1 MRKMRAVLVLVS
13 ALGAPFS
20 DAADPILTDH
30 EYNVA
35 TKYASKYFLSYRE
48 EYGADIRMAE
58 MLKACDFLKLS
69 EQQEREL
76 PDVLYYV
83 INRFKHETEN
93 LSGNVSKAD
102 MGLLVTLGTH
112 SLLGG
117 YRFGYSEA
125 IKGEFKN
132 SQKCAAIP
140 KVYEMHLQARQKRK
154 K

>member
-1 MRKMRAVLVLVS
+1 MRAVLVLVG
-13 ALGAPFS
+13 AFVAPFPV
-20 DAADPILTDH
+20 AADSILTPY
-30 EYNVA
+30 EYNTA
-35 TKYASKYFLSYRE
+35 MKYSSKYFLNYRE

-58 MLKACDFLKLS
+58 MLKACNFLKLS

-83 INRFKHETEN
+83 TDRFKHETED
-93 LSGNVSKAD
+93 LSGNISKVD
-102 MGLLVTLGTH
+102 MALLVTLGAQ

-125 IKGEFKN
+125 IKGEFNN
-132 SQKCAAIP
+132 SQKCTAIP